1 MSTPRTTHDVEVDKQ
16 AGYWALV
23 TGNKDFRRLWIGNLI
38 SLLGDWF
45 NTIALYVLI
54 TELTGSPLAL
64 GAVFITKMLP
74 WALSAPLAGALV
86 DRYNRRWLMISTDLL
101 RAVVVLGF
109 LPIDQPAD
117 VPWLYVLLTAQVVAG
132 AVFNPAKSAALPNIT
147 TPSELL
153 TANALLSA
161 TWSTMLAVGAAL
173 GGFAVE
179 VLGTEAV
186 FWIDSGTYLLSALF
200 IFGTTIPQD
209 TEPADTSLFRS
220 AAREIIDGWQHL
232 RAHPRIG
239 RFAFAKATWA
249 LGGGAL
255 VYMLALLGDR
265 VAPTAL
271 AAGIGVLFMA
281 RGIGTGLG
289 PVVMRALFTDRR
301 QWPVVMGGAI
311 AFCGLCYVGVG
322 LVPWTPSL
330 GAIVLLYAL
339 VVIGH
344 AASGGNWVL
353 STVTLQKRTEDRYRG
368 RVMSTDWLLVMSAES
383 LSILVGSLLL
393 EAGWLDLA
401 GAVQVFAALQVACGL
416 AWLGIVVP
424 RERAEDATA
433 QTEPAPTTR
442 EGPAPDGVPD
452 AQRTVAEAGDPER
465 QG

>member
-1 MSTPRTTHDVEVDKQ
+1 MPTSHTAHDVEVDEQ
-16 AGYWALV
+16 SGYWALV
-23 TGNKDFRRLWIGNLI
+23 TGNKDFRRLWIGTLI

-45 NTIALYVLI
+45 NTIALYVLV

-74 WALSAPLAGALV
+74 WALSAPLAGVLV
-86 DRYNRRWLMISTDLL
+86 DRYNRRWLMIGMDGL

-109 LPIDQPAD
+109 LLIEQPAD
-117 VPWLYVLLTAQVVAG
+117 VPWLYVLLTTQVVAG
-132 AVFNPAKSAALPNIT
+132 AVFTPAKSAALPNIT

-179 VLGTEAV
+179 ALGTGAV
-186 FWIDSGTYLLSALF
+186 FWIDSGTYVVSALF

-209 TEPADTSLFRS
+209 TEPTDTSLLRS
-220 AAREIIDGWQHL
+220 AAHEVIDGWQHL

-281 RGIGTGLG
+281 RGIGTGVG
-289 PVVMRALFTDRR
+289 PVIVRALFTNR
-301 QWPVVMGGAI
+301 QWWPVVMGGAI
-311 AFCGLCYVGVG
+311 AGCGLCYVGVG
-322 LVPWTPSL
+322 LVSWGSEL
-330 GAIVLLYAL
+330 AIIALICGL
-339 VVIGH
+339 VVVGH
-344 AASGGNWVL
+344 AASAGNWVL
-353 STVTLQKRTEDRYRG
+353 STVILQKRTEDRYRG
-368 RVMSTDWLLVMSAES
+368 RVFSTDWLLVMTAES
-383 LSILVGSLLL
+383 FSILAGSAVL
-393 EAGWLDLA
+393 EAGWLGLNEAVLA
-401 GAVQVFAALQVACGL
+401 FAALQVACGL
-416 AWLGIVVP
+416 AWLSIVVP
-424 RERAEDATA
+424 REWDEDATA
-433 QTEPAPTTR
+433 QTGKEQRKQAR
-442 EGPAPDGVPD
+442 SAPDSVPD
-452 AQRTVAEAGDPER
+452 AQRTVQEASGPER
-465 QG
+465 K